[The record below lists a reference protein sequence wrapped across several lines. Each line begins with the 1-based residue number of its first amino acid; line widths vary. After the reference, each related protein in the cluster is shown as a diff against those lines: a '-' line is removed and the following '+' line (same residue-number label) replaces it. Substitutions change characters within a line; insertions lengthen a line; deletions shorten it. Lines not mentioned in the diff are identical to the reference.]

1 MPTALRTVAT
11 YRDLTPDGL
20 PRSLQ
25 QNSPGAGGDL
35 PATVISEYGWRLV
48 LDIEHARVMH
58 GRVMLGL
65 GSGVLEASK
74 RAALRIGIDPEAIPP
89 GHSKH
94 GMWVEP
100 GDAFAGNDDV
110 SVFRSDLPA
119 RNDALDD
126 VGQSLSR
133 SDADRPFR

>member
-1 MPTALRTVAT
+1 
-11 YRDLTPDGL
+11 
-20 PRSLQ
+20 
-25 QNSPGAGGDL
+25 
-35 PATVISEYGWRLV
+35 
-48 LDIEHARVMH
+48 MH

-74 RAALRIGIDPEAIPP
+74 RGALRIGIDPEAIPP

-110 SVFRSDLPA
+110 SVFRGDLPA

-133 SDADRPFR
+133 SDADRPFRRLRSPRLRHGVASIAATGQRKDQPMHEPDR